1 MALQQ
6 LKDTKIPTIYQ
17 TGLYNEKNM
26 NVSWEHTDKVLDV
39 LVHGTTECLSNIKSK
54 DYPVAFVFREQNEEF
69 IAAAIIEFF
78 EGKGDEVGNLSYTWT
93 FNESDIPEKARK
105 ISPYDQEFLSFF
117 RSSAFSKYGMLFDA
131 PDYAGVMFNYLLSVI
146 KKYLLDNASE
156 TEEWGV
162 KLDGVIQFRV
172 VVENGEKLLSAE
184 ADGEIKQIV
193 KDDAAI
199 EV

>member
-1 MALQQ
+1 ML
-6 LKDTKIPTIYQ
+6 
-17 TGLYNEKNM
+17 
-26 NVSWEHTDKVLDV
+26 VLRA
-39 LVHGTTECLSNIKSK
+39 KSIL
-54 DYPVAFVFREQNEEF
+54 AFVFREQNEEF

-78 EGKGDEVGNLSYTWT
+78 EGNKDEIGNWSYTWT
-93 FNESDIPEKARK
+93 FNEEDIPENARK
-105 ISPYDQEFLSFF
+105 ITPYDQEFLSFF
-117 RSSAFSKYGMLFDA
+117 RTSAYNKYGMIFDA
-131 PDYAGVMFNYLLSVI
+131 PDYAGVMFGYLLSVI

-156 TEEWGV
+156 AEEWGV

-172 VVENGEKLLSAE
+172 VVEDGEKLLSAE